1 MDREDE
7 HTPNDEEL
15 TETLEKIAQ
24 KELANKE
31 EVIAEIEACFQR
43 EINLTQR
50 LSFTA
55 LGFIRHYFFRDTIG
69 NYTSDDV
76 VNNVMEKIISCKR
89 RWDKERFPY
98 ILDFI
103 RISMLSYVRNERKRK
118 AKFEL
123 VDLCN
128 EEGELEEWKHQD
140 YLTVCFNNDLNEN
153 LLDSFKYQKLYDQL
167 WFELRKDVYATFV
180 LEKRIDGMKSNI
192 EIARNLGIEIR
203 EVENALKRIKR
214 KYSEI
219 FRQLKKWT

>member
-153 LLDSFKYQKLYDQL
+153 LLDPFKYQKLYDQL

>member
-43 EINLTQR
+43 EMNLTQR

-219 FRQLKKWT
+219 FRQLKK

>member
-1 MDREDE
+1 LDREDE
-7 HTPNDEEL
+7 HIPNNKEL
-15 TETLEKIAQ
+15 TVTLENAAQ
-24 KELANKE
+24 KELASKE

-43 EINLTQR
+43 EINLTRR

-55 LGFIRHYFFRDTIG
+55 LGFIRCYFFRDTIG

-76 VNNVMEKIISCKR
+76 VNNVLEKIISCKR
-89 RWDKERFPY
+89 RWNKERFPY

-118 AKFEL
+118 AKLEL

-128 EEGELEEWKHQD
+128 EEGELEEWKHHD

-153 LLDSFKYQKLYDQL
+153 LLDPLKYQKLYDQL

-219 FRQLKKWT
+219 FRQLKE